1 MGRRWV
7 AVLAL
12 ACASMA
18 SGSLASGCATSATP
32 EPELPPPTDADPI
45 PYTPPPTE
53 GAEAG
58 APPVGLAMSGGFVE
72 AQSVGL
78 RFLEALLAAER
89 ATLERLLG
97 DRMALTQPQLTAA
110 TRDRD
115 AVLSVAL
122 HPARRRVLDPSM
134 TLDALIEVD
143 GITAAGLDDERDG
156 ADRLPQGL
164 EGGDVVITIPL
175 TAIGRRVFPMLLPGW
190 RREGKIIVR
199 GGTDPRIVGI

>member
-1 MGRRWV
+1 MGRRWL

-12 ACASMA
+12 ACASGA
-18 SGSLASGCATSATP
+18 SMGWGCATGATP
-32 EPELPPPTDADPI
+32 QPELPPPTDADPI

-89 ATLERLLG
+89 ATLERLLD
-97 DRMALTQPQLTAA
+97 DRVARTLPQLTAA
-110 TRDRD
+110 TRERN
-115 AVLSVAL
+115 AVLTVAL

-143 GITAAGLDDERDG
+143 GITAAALDAERDG
-156 ADRLPQGL
+156 GDPRLPQGL
-164 EGGDVVITIPL
+164 EGSDVVITVPL
-175 TAIGRRVFPMLLPGW
+175 TPVGRRVFPMLLPGW
-190 RREGKIIVR
+190 RREGKIAVR
-199 GGTDPRIVGI
+199 GGADPRIVGI